1 MNIGIVGLGRLGG
14 ALARGLDRFWKDGNL
29 FGYNRGAEKARA
41 VAALAPR
48 LKLLDSAAA
57 VFECC
62 DPVFLWTKPEDAFKI
77 LESNAALL
85 QKRNPCTVSC
95 VTYTDLRRYC
105 ARWAESLPNVNI
117 GAGRGVTLVHYP
129 QSLGSAER
137 RMLGDVLGA
146 VGSVHELPREEIP
159 YYSALASCGPALYAV
174 MMEEYADT
182 LSARRGYDR
191 ALCSTLVRETLAG
204 TVAMMDGDR
213 LDAAA
218 LVKRVA
224 HPGGPSEAGSNFL
237 HERLPAL
244 YVEMLKRMKKY

>member
-1 MNIGIVGLGRLGG
+1 MIIGIIGLGRLGG
-14 ALARGLDRFWKDGNL
+14 ALACGLDRFWKDGEF
-29 FGYNRGAEKARA
+29 FGYNRGEEKARA

-57 VFECC
+57 VFERC

-85 QKRNPCTVSC
+85 QKRNPCVVSC
-95 VTYTDLRRYC
+95 VTHTGLGRYC
-105 ARWAESLPNVNI
+105 ARWAESLPNVNMR
-117 GAGRGVTLVHYP
+117 AGRGVTLVHYP
-129 QSLGSAER
+129 QSLGIADR
-137 RMLGDVLGA
+137 QMLGDVLGA
-146 VGSVHELPREEIP
+146 VGSVHELPRDEIP

-191 ALCSTLVRETLAG
+191 ALCRVMVRETLAG

-213 LDAAA
+213 LDAAG
-218 LVKRVA
+218 LVERVA
-224 HPGGPSEAGSNFL
+224 HPGGPSEAGSSFL
-237 HERLPAL
+237 RERLPEL
-244 YVEMLKRMKKY
+244 YSEMLTRMKKY